1 MATDSAA
8 AFTTTCGAVA
18 PVGAGGEGCGRRTA
32 DGGGDGGGGVGAGGD
47 EVGAVRTGDVGE
59 GAGGR
64 VDPVGCA
71 GRFGGGAVVAA
82 VTVGVATTVD
92 PIAGGPLRRTTGA
105 GATAEVSVVLLVD
118 AAAGVEV
125 PPAQPV
131 AAPIRSSA
139 APRAAAAGR
148 RFWWAVICPLPLC

>member
-1 MATDSAA
+1 LTI
-8 AFTTTCGAVA
+8 TCGAAA
-18 PVGAGGEGCGRRTA
+18 PAGAGGEGCGSLTD
-32 DGGGDGGGGVGAGGD
+32 DGDGDGGGGVGAGGD
-47 EVGAVRTGDVGE
+47 EVGVVLTGDVGD
-59 GAGGR
+59 GAATRVGGS
-64 VDPVGCA
+64 A
-71 GRFGGGAVVAA
+71 GRFVVGDVVVA

-92 PIAGGPLRRTTGA
+92 PIVGGPLRRTTGA